1 MAKASESVTR
11 ASPVVERAL
20 SKIVTKEDLG
30 GALIAV
36 DKAGSIDNAA
46 NSEEDAFAQI
56 KRFLILHKELDADDG
71 ELTRTRK
78 VRRNFI
84 AERYER
90 RIEEF
95 EDALAARKAGLLK
108 KWEQAA
114 IRTKL
119 RELEYS
125 LKMQRKRVE
134 LLLMQAQAA

>member
-84 AERYER
+84 AERYEQAKR
-90 RIEEF
+90 PPISPTCCYKQLVTLCWAP
-95 EDALAARKAGLLK
+95 DPSARPAFK
-108 KWEQAA
+108 EIQD
-114 IRTKL
+114 
-119 RELEYS
+119 
-125 LKMQRKRVE
+125 
-134 LLLMQAQAA
+134 